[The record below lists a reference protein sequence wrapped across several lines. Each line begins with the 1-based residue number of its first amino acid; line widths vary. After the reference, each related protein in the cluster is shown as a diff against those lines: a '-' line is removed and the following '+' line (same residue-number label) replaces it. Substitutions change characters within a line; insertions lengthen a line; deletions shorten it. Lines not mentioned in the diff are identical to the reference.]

1 MPLGRLD
8 AELDPDDPGEPAPLE
23 VDPMLPEPVEPD
35 PVEPAPLEVDPMLP
49 EPVEPD
55 PVEPAPMLLEPVEP
69 AAEPDAPAPLEAE
82 PLLAESEPSEDRL
95 SPRTRL
101 VAWSQ
106 HCVPALGA
114 LGLVLGLFELCAVA
128 AALAPMTSEAERRS
142 VRPNMS
148 IILFCFYRR
157 LAGAK
162 STSG

>member
-8 AELDPDDPGEPAPLE
+8 AELDPDDP
-23 VDPMLPEPVEPD
+23 D
-35 PVEPAPLEVDPMLP
+35 EPAPLEVDPMLP

-55 PVEPAPMLLEPVEP
+55 PVEPAPMLVEPVEP
-69 AAEPDAPAPLEAE
+69 ATEPDVPVPLEAE

-114 LGLVLGLFELCAVA
+114 LGLLLGLFELCAVA
-128 AALAPMTSEAERRS
+128 AAVAPITSEAERRS
-142 VRPNMS
+142 VRRNICCPFFAFTGMS
-148 IILFCFYRR
+148 PARNQRPAEHGRSPVEKRNLPSVR
-157 LAGAK
+157 LA
-162 STSG
+162 T

>member
-1 MPLGRLD
+1 
-8 AELDPDDPGEPAPLE
+8 
-23 VDPMLPEPVEPD
+23 
-35 PVEPAPLEVDPMLP
+35 MLP

-114 LGLVLGLFELCAVA
+114 LGLLLGLFELCAVA
-128 AALAPMTSEAERRS
+128 AALAPITSEAERRS
-142 VRPNMS
+142 VRPNIICCPFFAFTGMS
-148 IILFCFYRR
+148 PARN
-157 LAGAK
+157 
-162 STSG
+162 

>member
-69 AAEPDAPAPLEAE
+69 AAEPDAPAPL
-82 PLLAESEPSEDRL
+82 LAESEPSEDRL

-114 LGLVLGLFELCAVA
+114 LGLLLGLFELCAVA
-128 AALAPMTSEAERRS
+128 AALAPITSEAERRS

-148 IILFCFYRR
+148 IVLFCFYRR

>member
-8 AELDPDDPGEPAPLE
+8 AELDPDDPDEPAPLE
-23 VDPMLPEPVEPD
+23 VDPMLPEPVD
-35 PVEPAPLEVDPMLP
+35 
-49 EPVEPD
+49 PD
-55 PVEPAPMLLEPVEP
+55 PVEPAPMLVEPVEP
-69 AAEPDAPAPLEAE
+69 AAEPDVPVPLEAE

-114 LGLVLGLFELCAVA
+114 LGLLLGLFELCAVA
-128 AALAPMTSEAERRS
+128 AALAPITSEAERRS

-148 IILFCFYRR
+148 IVLFCFYRR